1 MKPNVCEN
9 CCATEFLDQE
19 DAYVCAYCGSRF
31 HKAPVKVVTEIR
43 YVEVPAA
50 TPAKQE
56 NQAGQRK
63 NKWLAFFLCLY
74 LGFFGAHKFYEGRTG
89 QGVLYLLTMGLFGIG
104 WFADIF
110 ILLFKPNPYYVS

>member
-9 CCATEFLDQE
+9 CCATEFTEQE

-56 NQAGQRK
+56 SQAGQRK
-63 NKWLAFFLCLY
+63 NIIKAPL
-74 LGFFGAHKFYEGRTG
+74 TG
-89 QGVLYLLTMGLFGIG
+89 V
-104 WFADIF
+104 
-110 ILLFKPNPYYVS
+110 